1 MGLLDEKTY
10 QVEGKVASA
19 ISASVGGLRVV
30 IVDKGVGGD
39 VQLAQAT
46 TDDGGAYQATFADD
60 AVRQRGKAL
69 PDLQARAFAGDAFLA
84 ASDVHY
90 NASQN
95 ETLNV
100 LLDDKAASALP
111 SEYEVLTNAVTNQF
125 KGKLGDLKE
134 TDDQQDITYLANK
147 TGWDARPVAFAAL
160 ADQFSA
166 RTVDPATNLP
176 AVPQA
181 FFYALFRAGLP
192 SNEDT
197 LYHTDAKTLEGV
209 WKKAAEQGVIAQ
221 ASADQISNMIG
232 QFQALSAQ
240 KLLTG
245 PALVGASSLKE
256 MLTVSGLTEAQQ
268 ATFAQLYSTNSTD
281 TPAFWKAAG
290 DAFGQDVVNR
300 LQVDG
305 KLGFLTINN
314 APLMQKVHAAAGPN
328 GLSDLLQLAQ
338 MGYHR
343 AGPWSQLLTEDVPVP
358 KEIPGDTPET
368 KRANYADY
376 LAAQVRL
383 SYPTAAVAEML
394 RSDDANSRLQFK
406 GQDFS
411 DEVHQFLSNQQ
422 NDFVIGAQPVER
434 YLAQKPDS
442 VSPAGVRQMKQ
453 IAARLS
459 DHAGR

>member
-1 MGLLDEKTY
+1 MNKITFPLKLNMQGAAVADLQDALQVCIDRSALLAGNPGERQQFSESLKPERTTQNYGGATIKLVATFQGEQHLQASGDVDEPTANALNALLEGWGLLDEKTY

-19 ISASVGGLRVV
+19 VSASIGGLRVV
-30 IVDKGVGGD
+30 IVDKGVGDD

-46 TDDGGAYQATFADD
+46 TDDGGGYQATFSDG
-60 AVRQRGKAL
+60 AVQQRGKAL
-69 PDLQARAFAGDAFLA
+69 PDLQARVFAGDTFLGV
-84 ASDVHY
+84 SDVHY
-90 NASQN
+90 NASQD

-111 SEYEVLTNAVTNQF
+111 SEYEVLTNAVTSQF

-147 TGWDARPVAFAAL
+147 TGWDARAVALAAL

-176 AVPQA
+176 AVPQT

-209 WKKAAEQGVIAQ
+209 WKKAAEQGVIPQ
-221 ASADQISNMIG
+221 ASADQISNMIDR
-232 QFQALSAQ
+232 FQALSAQ

-256 MLTVSGLTEAQQ
+256 MLTVSRLTEAQQ

-290 DAFGQDVVNR
+290 DAFGQDMANR

-314 APLMQKVHAAAGPN
+314 APLMQKVHATAG
-328 GLSDLLQLAQ
+328 
-338 MGYHR
+338 
-343 AGPWSQLLTEDVPVP
+343 
-358 KEIPGDTPET
+358 
-368 KRANYADY
+368 
-376 LAAQVRL
+376 
-383 SYPTAAVAEML
+383 
-394 RSDDANSRLQFK
+394 
-406 GQDFS
+406 
-411 DEVHQFLSNQQ
+411 
-422 NDFVIGAQPVER
+422 VER
-434 YLAQKPDS
+434 AFR
-442 VSPAGVRQMKQ
+442 PAATGADGLPSRRTSG
-453 IAARLS
+453 AS
-459 DHAGR
+459 C